1 MSDPFE
7 QMAEFAGKA
16 SGIIVRDLADIS
28 KPLTEAFRRGW
39 RRAMTD
45 EPKTDG
51 APSAPDSASESA

>member
-7 QMAEFAGKA
+7 QMAEFTGKA
-16 SGIIVRDLADIS
+16 CGTIVRDVADIS

-45 EPKTDG
+45 EPKAEAT
-51 APSAPDSASESA
+51 PPVPDSASESA